1 MARHQVFYEVN
12 GVTEF
17 PGFDNGGER
26 TADRVCTASL
36 EHFVQGTTPATTTP
50 LSWHTPCAG
59 LSVAVED
66 TRSRDSSPAST
77 PRIGDAVAPCC
88 TIVHRHR
95 ASLMSPENLGEV
107 FSQVPCELDDDGR
120 LPSPW
125 NAKLLV
131 MKLARG
137 SRGSSDDEN
146 RLDSSRSSSIISPR
160 MRQRKRDVR
169 LRGMVDDAME
179 RLERGE
185 TMATAAV
192 QFVADA
198 EMCSPRSD
206 DASTVMPD
214 VEAAARAHFAR
225 VRVCLDYL
233 ASEARIARRAAERER
248 RINAKLRREK
258 RLIIAMAL
266 SSSKGNGAV
275 KAIEAAASAAEPSE
289 KKAPKLWESWEEA
302 FWVGAAT
309 GAVIGT
315 TAYWLLRRYSR
326 QLRREF
332 F

>member
-1 MARHQVFYEVN
+1 
-12 GVTEF
+12 
-17 PGFDNGGER
+17 
-26 TADRVCTASL
+26 
-36 EHFVQGTTPATTTP
+36 
-50 LSWHTPCAG
+50 
-59 LSVAVED
+59 
-66 TRSRDSSPAST
+66 
-77 PRIGDAVAPCC
+77 
-88 TIVHRHR
+88 
-95 ASLMSPENLGEV
+95 
-107 FSQVPCELDDDGR
+107 
-120 LPSPW
+120 
-125 NAKLLV
+125 
-131 MKLARG
+131 
-137 SRGSSDDEN
+137 
-146 RLDSSRSSSIISPR
+146 

-206 DASTVMPD
+206 EASTVMPD

-248 RINAKLRREK
+248 RISAKLRREK

-275 KAIEAAASAAEPSE
+275 KSIEAAASAAEPSE
-289 KKAPKLWESWEEA
+289 KTAPKLWESWEEA